1 MFNNTTN
8 GFILISNSLINATNQ
23 SIHKFYNF
31 IAAFMHNITD
41 TFLSVAK
48 ESFLGYLEPLIDI
61 FSNNKKD
68 YEFKNQEEK
77 NKLFVKNITK
87 ELENSNNE
95 INEKIIKTFDNK
107 KLLLEKTKDFLEK
120 DGLSKFD
127 IEMANV
133 LHLEGRDDNLI
144 FDEKRVSKK
153 KIARFKELSNKMK
166 SKHNSLTDLTR
177 SERTEYHAL
186 SKEMYTSYSVTLK
199 NKNGEEYIL
208 KVGEN
213 GVITY
218 EEYLELSKNNENF
231 KNVLKKVSERN
242 EDLRDFLFSNS
253 NHEFAVL
260 ANKEVR
266 AQILSLNEKIKE
278 DKKIFEE
285 LELNN
290 VFAAQLNRENR
301 KNEAIF
307 NYNNDLVDNLKNFN
321 LRTSLSFFTDEKKNY
336 FSSFFPNAIKTFSN
350 LIDNFF
356 DYQPEFNFEKSGEL
370 IEVDSYKIEK
380 LEDIKFISYKE
391 NDILSKDIYT
401 VSDLLNNFKTLE
413 DLLRKRCVE
422 IN

>member
-1 MFNNTTN
+1 MNNV
-8 GFILISNSLINATNQ
+8 
-23 SIHKFYNF
+23 
-31 IAAFMHNITD
+31 TD

-61 FSNNKKD
+61 FSNKRED
-68 YEFKNQEEK
+68 YEFENQEEK
-77 NKLFVKNITK
+77 NKLFVENITK
-87 ELENSNNE
+87 ELINSNNE
-95 INEKIIKTFDNK
+95 IDEKIIKTFDDK
-107 KLLLEKTKDFLEK
+107 KLLLEKTIDFLEK

-127 IEMANV
+127 IEESRV
-133 LHLEGRDDNLI
+133 LHADGRDDNLI
-144 FDEKRVSKK
+144 FDENRVSKK

-177 SERTEYHAL
+177 SERKEYHAL

-218 EEYLELSKNNENF
+218 EEYLELSKNDENF

-253 NHEFAVL
+253 DHEFAVI

-266 AQILSLNEKIKE
+266 AQLLSLTEKIKE

-321 LRTSLSFFTDEKKNY
+321 LRTSISFFTDEKKNY
-336 FSSFFPNAIKTFSN
+336 FSSFFPNTIKTFSN

-356 DYQPEFNFEKSGEL
+356 DYQPEFDFENSQEL
-370 IEVDSYKIEK
+370 IEVDNYKIEK
-380 LEDIKFISYKE
+380 LENIKFINYKE